1 MGKPKTA
8 NTKTATATATAA
20 PQTAAPQTA
29 APQTAAPQT
38 AKQAL
43 AQYVTGGANLPLPAA
58 QAMRKLCSAVHVA
71 AHGLLLPVTQ
81 RVAKGMLASA
91 PSTMQASVANGVLY
105 LHNAGQTLA
114 QLSAMPVAQVASNRK
129 PKAK

>member
-1 MGKPKTA
+1 MA
-8 NTKTATATATAA
+8 NAKTKTKTVTVAPQTSA
-20 PQTAAPQTA
+20 PQTATVAPQTL
-29 APQTAAPQT
+29 APQT

>member
-1 MGKPKTA
+1 MA
-8 NTKTATATATAA
+8 NAKTKTKTVTVAPQTLA
-20 PQTAAPQTA
+20 PQTATVAPQT
-29 APQTAAPQT
+29 PAPQT

>member
-1 MGKPKTA
+1 MA
-8 NTKTATATATAA
+8 NAKTKTKTVTVA
-20 PQTAAPQTA
+20 PQTL
-29 APQTAAPQT
+29 APQT

-114 QLSAMPVAQVASNRK
+114 QLAVMPLAQVATNRK